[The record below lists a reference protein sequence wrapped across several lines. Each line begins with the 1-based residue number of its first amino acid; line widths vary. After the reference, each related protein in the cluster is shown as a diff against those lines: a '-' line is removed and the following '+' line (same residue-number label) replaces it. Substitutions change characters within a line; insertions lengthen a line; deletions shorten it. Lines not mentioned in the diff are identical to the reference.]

1 MIGHVTLGT
10 NGSGEA
16 RAYDNARLATID
28 ATRLMEFGEK
38 SGQCTVWGVALGQPA
53 VVVTNAF
60 NGEPAFAGNGN
71 MIALLMD
78 SWTKVGTLR
87 AKALELGGTC
97 DGPPGIRPPKE
108 MGFYGAY
115 FRDPEENKLC
125 SSNVGSSQ

>member
-1 MIGHVTLGT
+1 
-10 NGSGEA
+10 
-16 RAYDNARLATID
+16 
-28 ATRLMEFGEK
+28 
-38 SGQCTVWGVALGQPA
+38 
-53 VVVTNAF
+53 
-60 NGEPAFAGNGN
+60 